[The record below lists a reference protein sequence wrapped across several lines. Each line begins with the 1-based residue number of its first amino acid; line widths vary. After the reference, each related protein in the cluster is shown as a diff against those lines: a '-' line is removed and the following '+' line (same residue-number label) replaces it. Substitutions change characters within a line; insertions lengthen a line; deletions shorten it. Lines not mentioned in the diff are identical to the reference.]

1 MSEKI
6 QTQIDIQLKGSRDL
20 LKFNEGVK
28 KLTKSI
34 EQSVKSINQFQK
46 KNELTLK
53 SINNLNSSLSATK
66 TNFNN
71 VALGTK
77 DATQAAELY
86 LKATTE
92 VNAALAVQNAAVV
105 SLQNARKSD
114 AYFLAQSARA
124 GKANALAEKESAQQ
138 SVEIARARNVEIQ
151 AQLRNQELAKEVQTR
166 APRLPAFQERGF
178 KRLED
183 EFKTKEQLLGLEEKA
198 NKASK
203 RRLNFQ
209 EKQNKEIQR
218 QKNLGIGVN
227 KNEKLINASF
237 EERVKFAK
245 RNGQL
250 RREAL
255 QRANALLI
263 TERKINQQRAA
274 GAKGRTLGQGL
285 KGGLSNAL
293 IGGGFPLLFGQSPLA
308 ALGGGLGGLAGG
320 IIGGGFGFALS
331 IVGTAIGSAVSESIK
346 FNKSLN
352 ELNNRLLAVGGT
364 SRITSKDFKELRKA
378 IGGNRDETLQLLGEL
393 GRFGA
398 GGDDVGKALGKN
410 ASKIISSIAS
420 VTNDESTLTKAL
432 KDNVDILT
440 IARVKELQA
449 ELKGLPVQEKRNKLL
464 QEFINIQAKSK
475 LNRRETDALL
485 QTTQPGFFQ
494 TLNPFG
500 ANANL
505 ATNRLKAK
513 AKIKKT
519 TDLNITPQLQEEIDL
534 QGLNKPSSSNQT
546 EINTEKQQNAILKTR
561 IGLIKTGGSLLDEE
575 RKKLEVQLISNTRLL
590 EIAEAKGNQD
600 KIALAN
606 KKAIANTAI
615 LEAEIAAAKTEDDER
630 KAELIKNTM
639 DNLQDEKLFL
649 QESLSLGIERAK
661 QEKLIRD
668 LVKIVGEDR
677 KAEVIALVQGNA
689 ADREKVNL
697 LLQQEAIQKQIE
709 GILSGGMT
717 NAVMGLIEGT
727 KTLSE
732 SLAGIARQLAS
743 MFLNRAFGSMFDKIF
758 GGEQGGYLRS
768 GSFKAFQYGGV
779 VSSPTLGM
787 IGEGGEPEYVI
798 PSSKMDGAMARY
810 SAGARGGAVIP
821 GGSGASG
828 TVAGS
833 SGNTIVEYTGPVLN
847 FNGDEYVP
855 KDSVPQ
861 IINAAAKQGAT
872 LGQSRTLN
880 TLKNSRS
887 SRAKIGI

>member
-1 MSEKI
+1 MERI
-6 QTQIDIQLKGSRDL
+6 GTQIDIKLNGSR
-20 LKFNEGVK
+20 EIVK
-28 KLTKSI
+28 AKA
-34 EQSVKSINQFQK
+34 SVKGLADVIEKTNLALKES
-46 KNELTLK
+46 LK
-53 SINNLNSSLSATK
+53 SSNAVARSVNALNGVLSTAK

-71 VALGTK
+71 VALGTN
-77 DATQAAELY
+77 DAKIAAEQY
-86 LKATTE
+86 LKSLTDT
-92 VNAALAVQNAAVV
+92 NAALAEQKAAVI
-105 SLQNARKSD
+105 SLQNARRSD

-218 QKNLGIGVN
+218 QKDLGIGIN
-227 KNEKLINASF
+227 KNERILNISLQD
-237 EERVKFAK
+237 RIKFRQQDGA
-245 RNGQL
+245 R
-250 RREAL
+250 RREELRLANNQL
-255 QRANALLI
+255 LLEQR
-263 TERKINQQRAA
+263 INKQQAA
-274 GAKGRTLGQGL
+274 RGGRTLGQGL

-398 GGDDVGKALGKN
+398 GGDDVGKALGTN
-410 ASKIISSIAS
+410 ASKIISSIAT

-432 KDNVDILT
+432 TDNVDILT

-464 QEFINIQAKSK
+464 QEFINIQSKSK

-561 IGLIKTGGSLLDEE
+561 INLIKTGGSLLDEE

-590 EIAEAKGNQD
+590 EIAEAKGDQD

-615 LEAEIAAAKTEDDER
+615 LEAQIAAAKTEDDER

-649 QESLSLGIERAK
+649 EESLSLGIERAK

-677 KAEVIALVQGNA
+677 EAEVIALVQGNA
-689 ADREKVNL
+689 ADREKVDL

-732 SLAGIARQLAS
+732 SLAGVARQLAS
-743 MFLNRAFGSMFDKIF
+743 MFLNRAFGSMFDRIF
-758 GGEQGGYLRS
+758 QAEGGFNRA

-833 SGNTIVEYTGPVLN
+833 SGSTIVEYTGPVLN

-855 KDSVPQ
+855 KSAVPE
-861 IINAAAKQGAT
+861 IINTAAKRGGESGRAQAF
-872 LGQSRTLN
+872 SA
-880 TLKNSRS
+880 LKNSRS
-887 SRAKIGI
+887 QRATLGL

>member
-263 TERKINQQRAA
+263 TERKINQQR
-274 GAKGRTLGQGL
+274 RY
-285 KGGLSNAL
+285 SY
-293 IGGGFPLLFGQSPLA
+293 F
-308 ALGGGLGGLAGG
+308 
-320 IIGGGFGFALS
+320 
-331 IVGTAIGSAVSESIK
+331 
-346 FNKSLN
+346 
-352 ELNNRLLAVGGT
+352 
-364 SRITSKDFKELRKA
+364 
-378 IGGNRDETLQLLGEL
+378 
-393 GRFGA
+393 
-398 GGDDVGKALGKN
+398 
-410 ASKIISSIAS
+410 
-420 VTNDESTLTKAL
+420 
-432 KDNVDILT
+432 
-440 IARVKELQA
+440 
-449 ELKGLPVQEKRNKLL
+449 
-464 QEFINIQAKSK
+464 
-475 LNRRETDALL
+475 
-485 QTTQPGFFQ
+485 
-494 TLNPFG
+494 
-500 ANANL
+500 
-505 ATNRLKAK
+505 
-513 AKIKKT
+513 
-519 TDLNITPQLQEEIDL
+519 
-534 QGLNKPSSSNQT
+534 
-546 EINTEKQQNAILKTR
+546 KTR
-561 IGLIKTGGSLLDEE
+561 T
-575 RKKLEVQLISNTRLL
+575 IS
-590 EIAEAKGNQD
+590 
-600 KIALAN
+600 
-606 KKAIANTAI
+606 
-615 LEAEIAAAKTEDDER
+615 
-630 KAELIKNTM
+630 
-639 DNLQDEKLFL
+639 
-649 QESLSLGIERAK
+649 
-661 QEKLIRD
+661 
-668 LVKIVGEDR
+668 
-677 KAEVIALVQGNA
+677 
-689 ADREKVNL
+689 
-697 LLQQEAIQKQIE
+697 
-709 GILSGGMT
+709 
-717 NAVMGLIEGT
+717 
-727 KTLSE
+727 
-732 SLAGIARQLAS
+732 
-743 MFLNRAFGSMFDKIF
+743 
-758 GGEQGGYLRS
+758 
-768 GSFKAFQYGGV
+768 
-779 VSSPTLGM
+779 
-787 IGEGGEPEYVI
+787 
-798 PSSKMDGAMARY
+798 
-810 SAGARGGAVIP
+810 
-821 GGSGASG
+821 
-828 TVAGS
+828 
-833 SGNTIVEYTGPVLN
+833 
-847 FNGDEYVP
+847 
-855 KDSVPQ
+855 
-861 IINAAAKQGAT
+861 
-872 LGQSRTLN
+872 
-880 TLKNSRS
+880 
-887 SRAKIGI
+887 